1 MACAVAGISSCRRHR
16 IYTGEGSKTPVI
28 PAQNKSVKWLLWNV
42 TFQRLETMPL
52 ETKSK
57 KKTKEKSSKAQEQLG
72 EVL

>member
-1 MACAVAGISSCRRHR
+1 MLWLVSLRVED
-16 IYTGEGSKTPVI
+16 TGSILGSKTPVI

-57 KKTKEKSSKAQEQLG
+57 KKTKEKSPKAQEQLG